1 MPSLIVTA
9 IVILVLALIVFLAYV
24 ILVGGSVTQVD
35 ILTLR
40 ENIRSNCCSIY
51 NCTAGMESSITC
63 KVGNTTKTFSSWMTD
78 AGISSGSAQ
87 DFCFCK

>member
-24 ILVGGSVTQVD
+24 ILVRGSVIQVD

-51 NCTAGMESSITC
+51 NCTAGIESSITC
-63 KVGNTTKTFSSWMTD
+63 KVGNTTKTFSSWMSD
-78 AGISSGSAQ
+78 ASIPSAQ